1 MIEALVYSLTDL
13 DGVEGITIT
22 VEKVLVT
29 ELPQS
34 KTKIPE
40 ILTKQF
46 GINKVYDI
54 DSRENINK
62 VVLYYID
69 ENNPEYYVPVTKY
82 VNDDREKIQIIVDQ
96 LSSSYIFQSNLA
108 SVLKQDAELL
118 NYEIDD
124 NLMILDFNDCLFD
137 SDEKILEEVIYTLA
151 YSVFDNY
158 DVNTILFQSDGE
170 EVMQVMKSK
179 LE

>member
-1 MIEALVYSLTDL
+1 M
-13 DGVEGITIT
+13 
-22 VEKVLVT
+22 
-29 ELPQS
+29 
-34 KTKIPE
+34 
-40 ILTKQF
+40 
-46 GINKVYDI
+46 
-54 DSRENINK
+54 
-62 VVLYYID
+62 
-69 ENNPEYYVPVTKY
+69 
-82 VNDDREKIQIIVDQ
+82 
-96 LSSSYIFQSNLA
+96 
-108 SVLKQDAELL
+108 L